1 MNETFTLIIERF
13 GISFTFLMAFVWCLY
28 KSGIW
33 LGEKVVIPLQKR
45 HLQFLDKLED
55 GIDGVVKTQA
65 TTLEILNQILMNTKE
80 LPALKRTSRAG
91 QNESVNT

>member
-80 LPALKRTSRAG
+80 LPALKRSSKTSETLHA
-91 QNESVNT
+91 E